1 MGLGTGRSARE
12 CHWTPRPVAARRP
25 ALPRRHSGPKRD
37 RTVGVP
43 PKTKPGPERG
53 LGDLQARARFVPRA
67 GKAPQGSSA
76 LRGQPEAQGPRAQSP
91 SHLPVPVGLGLGLRM
106 VDGLWIHA
114 GTGRCPS
121 QWPDGLHGF
130 AVARV
135 LFAARAPIVS
145 APRLRRSNLS
155 GWQSAGEHSR
165 HVIARKRPIASDTPA
180 AAASPT
186 ARRACSFCRAG
197 GSAVSLRPRRRQR
210 RPKRTHPR
218 AR

>member
-1 MGLGTGRSARE
+1 MLHQKRHRRSTERRRGLGTSRVSVRATGMQSRAPQWRPGGSFLGLGTGRSARE

-37 RTVGVP
+37 RTVEAP
-43 PKTKPGPERG
+43 PETKPGPERG

-67 GKAPQGSSA
+67 GKAPQGSSGPRKA
-76 LRGQPEAQGPRAQSP
+76 PQGSSGLRGQPEAQGPRAQSP

-121 QWPDGLHGF
+121 QWTPDGLHGF

-155 GWQSAGEHSR
+155 GTRGTS
-165 HVIARKRPIASDTPA
+165 
-180 AAASPT
+180 
-186 ARRACSFCRAG
+186 
-197 GSAVSLRPRRRQR
+197 
-210 RPKRTHPR
+210 
-218 AR
+218 